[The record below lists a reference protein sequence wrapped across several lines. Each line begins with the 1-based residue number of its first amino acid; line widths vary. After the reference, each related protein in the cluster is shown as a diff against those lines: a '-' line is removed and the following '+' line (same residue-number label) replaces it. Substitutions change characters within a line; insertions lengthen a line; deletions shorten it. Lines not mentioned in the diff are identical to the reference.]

1 MAAPDTDNRQWPQ
14 RYHDLLE
21 NAGLDREAELGVA
34 LKGALKGAPK
44 EALQP
49 QEPRQLALM
58 SLAQCLSEPE
68 RLKRQIRDDYA
79 DARTARAVTAR
90 LSVLQQDLSLNIIA
104 PLTLRL
110 FLQGEAPLPDPD
122 RIFLTP
128 LTAFNAGDTPPTRW
142 VMASSGVTVSVRGFV
157 SGMAALANDWYPMF
171 RKVLGI
177 SPGAYWSSIGLG
189 LGAPFSVVWNRAEPT
204 ALCQLAQ
211 AWLKQFECDANRFID
226 WIPTEFSQQPC
237 AIPQRKGCCLRYLL
251 PDGGYCGT
259 CGIYRKERIAAARPQ
274 TVLSQAAGYWP
285 APE

>member
-14 RYHDLLE
+14 RYHDLL
-21 NAGLDREAELGVA
+21 ATTGLDRDAELG
-34 LKGALKGAPK
+34 G
-44 EALQP
+44 ALQP
-49 QEPRQLALM
+49 QERRQPALM
-58 SLAQCLSEPE
+58 SLAQCLSQPE
-68 RLKRQIRDDYA
+68 RLTRQIRDDYA
-79 DARTARAVTAR
+79 DARTDRALNAR
-90 LSVLQQDLSLNIIA
+90 LSVLQQDLALNVIA

-110 FLQGEAPLPDPD
+110 FRHGSAPLPHPD
-122 RIFLTP
+122 RIFF
-128 LTAFNAGDTPPTRW
+128 TAFDAMEPPPTRW
-142 VMASSGVTVSVRGFV
+142 VMTATDNPVSVSGFV
-157 SGMAALANDWYPMF
+157 SGMETLVNDWYPVF
-171 RKVLGI
+171 RQALGV

-189 LGAPFSVVWNRAEPT
+189 LSAPFSVVWNRAEPT

-259 CGIYRKERIAAARPQ
+259 CGIYRKERMAAARPLPGQ
-274 TVLSQAAGYWP
+274 SQAAGYWP